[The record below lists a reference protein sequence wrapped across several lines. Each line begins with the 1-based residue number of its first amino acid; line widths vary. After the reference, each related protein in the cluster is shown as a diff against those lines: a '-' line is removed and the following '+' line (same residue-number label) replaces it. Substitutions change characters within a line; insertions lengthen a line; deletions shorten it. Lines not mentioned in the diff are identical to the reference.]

1 MHDAS
6 DASQHTHVELK
17 TKSPVQTRLKSK
29 MFFPSPALR
38 CTSGGMRNDAEKT
51 NERTRIKTNVT
62 QEIKEWLS

>member
-1 MHDAS
+1 
-6 DASQHTHVELK
+6 
-17 TKSPVQTRLKSK
+17 